1 MDALSSA
8 EKLERLTKERQDLFN
23 RLQAFAARDTGEGEG
38 VGGGLVR
45 EGVMEGGRLEEEV
58 QRRR

>member
-8 EKLERLTKERQDLFN
+8 EKLERLTKERQDLLE
-23 RLQAFAARDTGEGEG
+23 RLQAFTARDTGEGEAIRRDS
-38 VGGGLVR
+38 VR
-45 EGVMEGGRLEEEV
+45 EGVAEDGRLEEEV

>member
-8 EKLERLTKERQDLFN
+8 EKLERLTKERQDLLE

-38 VGGGLVR
+38 IGHGSVR
-45 EGVMEGGRLEEEV
+45 EGVVEEGRLQEEV